1 MEVLKDAKPAN
12 HIFYI
17 RTKFRNQLVN
27 FFKKTGIETL
37 IHYPIIPPLQ
47 KVYKKLYFRQKD
59 NFKNGKKVGKLKL
72 SYSNNKGKINLKADC
87 ETDTVYYEKE
97 VLVEVPVDCP
107 KQSWFDQIILEAKW
121 WILAI
126 IAILIL
132 VIFKRNG

>member
-27 FFKKTGIETL
+27 FLKKTGIETL

-59 NFKNGKKVGKLKL
+59 NFKNALKL
-72 SYSNNKGKINLKADC
+72 SMETISLPLGNHLKYNDIKYVVKQISLFYKKNKYN
-87 ETDTVYYEKE
+87 
-97 VLVEVPVDCP
+97 
-107 KQSWFDQIILEAKW
+107 F
-121 WILAI
+121 
-126 IAILIL
+126 
-132 VIFKRNG
+132 N